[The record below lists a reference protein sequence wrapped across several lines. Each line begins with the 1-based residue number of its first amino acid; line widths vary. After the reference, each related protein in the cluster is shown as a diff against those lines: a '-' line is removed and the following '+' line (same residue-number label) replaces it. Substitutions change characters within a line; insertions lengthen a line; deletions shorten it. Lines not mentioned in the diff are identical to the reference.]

1 MKRFKLWVMLSNG
14 ALDGCFYDDFPL
26 FVCTTGFNNSRL
38 LTGGKMNAGVGLV
51 MFDKDRLRAKLVSKP
66 ALPAVEDTNAGFQV
80 VTSTKALMHS
90 SPSLWKSSSVR
101 SSSRVR
107 YEL

>member
-51 MFDKDRLRAKLVSKP
+51 MVD
-66 ALPAVEDTNAGFQV
+66 
-80 VTSTKALMHS
+80 
-90 SPSLWKSSSVR
+90 
-101 SSSRVR
+101 
-107 YEL
+107 